1 MMKNADTDT
10 AQIIEALITMG
21 EALSTAVTVGN
32 PAPVV
37 KRMHDWMRA
46 APEPGDLVLETSTM
60 HRGASPDRLGTFM
73 RTERRAVCHH
83 EREDVNLDSCTECPD
98 SDRMVDRFVWIEV
111 LLPPC
116 GDRVHCGDR
125 SCPHRHR
132 WHNASFIRI
141 PATAAQLEAIS
152 HVPGDAGGNGIDR
165 ARLVD
170 ALSDAGFVLNLDRV
184 ASRR

>member
-1 MMKNADTDT
+1 MTKNADT

-21 EALSTAVTVGN
+21 EALSRAVTVGN

-37 KRMHDWMRA
+37 KRMHDWMSA

-83 EREDVNLDSCTECPD
+83 EREDVNLETCAECPANE
-98 SDRMVDRFVWIEV
+98 RMHERYVWIET

-116 GDRVHCGDR
+116 GNRERCADRT
-125 SCPHRHR
+125 CPHRHR
-132 WHNASFIRI
+132 WHNASFIRL
-141 PATAAQLEAIS
+141 PATSSLLEAIER
-152 HVPGDAGGNGIDR
+152 VPGASGGGIDR
-165 ARLVD
+165 AGLVD
-170 ALSDAGFVLNLDRV
+170 HLSDKGFTLNLDRV
-184 ASRR
+184 DRLRRL